1 MINKFKL
8 IGKVKYIYNLILNYK
23 DWYNIVIN
31 RLFGIRTRTL
41 HLRNGLILI
50 GGPNSLILDLVDEIF
65 LKKVYNPTNMKIIP
79 GSVVVDIGANIG
91 VFSLYAAINGAK
103 KIYSIEPLATNI
115 NLIKKNFDLNK
126 FNKPT
131 VINCAVSNKNKLGK
145 LYIGDLDSHGLLF
158 KSVNSIKYNKFQ
170 YIPLMTLDK
179 IIKIYNIKHIGFL
192 KIDCEGSE
200 GDIIKSM
207 NKETF
212 NIVDKIS
219 IEYHDNVSTLKHDAI
234 ENELKKFGYVVTT
247 VSLDKLYGYIY
258 ARK

>member
-1 MINKFKL
+1 M
-8 IGKVKYIYNLILNYK
+8 
-23 DWYNIVIN
+23 
-31 RLFGIRTRTL
+31 
-41 HLRNGLILI
+41 
-50 GGPNSLILDLVDEIF
+50 
-65 LKKVYNPTNMKIIP
+65 
-79 GSVVVDIGANIG
+79 
-91 VFSLYAAINGAK
+91 
-103 KIYSIEPLATNI
+103 
-115 NLIKKNFDLNK
+115 
-126 FNKPT
+126 
-131 VINCAVSNKNKLGK
+131 GK

-170 YIPLMTLDK
+170 YLPLMTLDK

-207 NKETF
+207 NKEIF

-247 VSLDKLYGYIY
+247 VGLDKLYGYIY